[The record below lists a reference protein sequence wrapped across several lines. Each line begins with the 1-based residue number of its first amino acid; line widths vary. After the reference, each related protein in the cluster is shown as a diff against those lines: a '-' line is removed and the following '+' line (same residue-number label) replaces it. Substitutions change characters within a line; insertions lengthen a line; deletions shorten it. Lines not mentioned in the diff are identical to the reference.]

1 MPAGL
6 LIPLGAAI
14 IGGGASIIAGNKAA
28 NAQKQAAA
36 QATGLQQDQNAE
48 ARRQYDQNRAD
59 LAPWRSAGEG
69 ALGQLTAGTQAGGEF
84 NRNFT
89 MADFQADPGA
99 EFRRSEGQRGL
110 EASAAA
116 RGGILS
122 GGALKAISRYNS
134 DVASQEYGA
143 AYSRFN
149 NDTTTRYNR
158 LAGLAGIGQ
167 QATSEGINAGT
178 NLTNQLQTGVNNI
191 TGNINAAG
199 NARASQ
205 YANTGNVISSFANNV
220 GQQFQRNETRAA
232 IPMSSLS
239 SEINTVNSRLRRSY

>member
-178 NLTNQLQTGVNNI
+178 NLTGQLQNGVNNI

>member
-1 MPAGL
+1 MPQAL
-6 LIPLGAAI
+6 LIPLGAAV

-28 NAQKQAAA
+28 KAQKDASNQAA
-36 QATGLQQDQNAE
+36 GLQQDQNAE

-59 LAPWRSAGEG
+59 LAPWRAAGTG

-84 NRNFT
+84 NRSFT

-110 EASAAA
+110 EASASA

-134 DVASQEYGA
+134 DQASQEYGA
-143 AYSRFN
+143 AYSRYN

-167 QATSEGINAGT
+167 QATGQGIDAGT
-178 NLTNQLQTGVNNI
+178 NLTGQLQAGVNNI

-205 YANTGNVISSFANNV
+205 YANTGGVIAGLANNI
-220 GQQFQRNETRAA
+220 GQAFPRRQPN
-232 IPMSSLS
+232 SLAS
-239 SEINTVNSRLRRSY
+239 LVPDVNSTIARYPGVF